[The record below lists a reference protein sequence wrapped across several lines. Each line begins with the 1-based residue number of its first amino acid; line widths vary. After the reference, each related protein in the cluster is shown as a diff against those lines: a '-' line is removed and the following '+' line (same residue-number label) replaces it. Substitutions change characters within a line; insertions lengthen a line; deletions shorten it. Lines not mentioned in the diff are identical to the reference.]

1 MVRLLTCLLITGCLA
16 TGVTIESAQAQ
27 PGKAGQS
34 GVTFGG
40 GIPGG
45 QNPSPAQPLPPKRPV
60 DVGPG
65 TTGQSGVTFG
75 GGVPGGQDPG
85 PAQPSAPTKKKQ

>member
-1 MVRLLTCLLITGCLA
+1 MRLFACLLIVGCLA
-16 TGVTIESAQAQ
+16 TGIATGPVQAQ
-27 PGKAGQS
+27 PGKSGKS

-40 GIPGG
+40 GVPGG
-45 QNPSPAQPLPPKRPV
+45 QDPGPAQPLPPNRPA

-85 PAQPSAPTKKKQ
+85 PTQPSVPTKKKQ